1 VKKSTYIYIGLTFIL
16 GIIIFIWGYNYLKG
30 KDLFRNETV
39 YYVRAHEVSGLV
51 NANPVLFHGMQ
62 VGAVRNIHLAPDGS
76 GDIMVELVLNKK
88 IPLPKDTRSRII
100 NATLLGDKSV
110 DLKLGTSK
118 KMAKSGDTLVGCVEV
133 TLKQQVTSALA
144 PMKAR
149 AEAILSNVDSL
160 VASISKMISKD
171 NANSIDTTVKNIQG
185 TFANLNK
192 TTANLN
198 ALVRDNRIRIS
209 QTLANIDSLSMVL
222 GNKKGD
228 IGKMISNL
236 KSVSDTLQQAQIG
249 QTLRETKQSLAHLNA
264 LLAKINA
271 GQGTVGALMTN
282 DSLYLQLNK
291 TTLQLNKLLKD
302 IRENPHRYLKFSV
315 F

>member
-1 VKKSTYIYIGLTFIL
+1 MKKSTSIYIGLTFIL

-30 KDLFRNETV
+30 KNLFSNETI
-39 YYVRAHEVSGLV
+39 YYVRYHQIAGLV

-76 GDIMVELVLNKK
+76 GDIIIQLVLNKK

-133 TLKQQVTSALA
+133 TLKEEVTSALA

-160 VASISKMISKD
+160 VASISKMISKN
-171 NANSIDTTVKNIQG
+171 NANSIDTTVQNIQG
-185 TFANLNK
+185 TFKNLNK

-198 ALVRDNRIRIS
+198 ALVNDNRIKIS
-209 QTLANIDSLSMVL
+209 HTLANIDSLSLVL
-222 GNKKGD
+222 NQKKGD
-228 IGKMISNL
+228 MGKMISNF
-236 KSVSDTLQQAQIG
+236 KSISDTLQQAEIG
-249 QTLRETKQSLAHLNA
+249 KTFRETKKSLAHLNA

-271 GQGTVGALMTN
+271 GKGTVGALMTN
-282 DSLYLQLNK
+282 DSLYIKLNT

>member
-1 VKKSTYIYIGLTFIL
+1 MKKSTYIYIGLSFIF

-30 KDLFRNETV
+30 KDLFRNETI
-39 YYVRAHEVSGLV
+39 YYVRYHDISGLV

-76 GDIMVELVLNKK
+76 GDIVIELVLNKK

-110 DLKLGTSK
+110 DLKLGTSRE
-118 KMAKSGDTLVGCVEV
+118 MAKSGDTLIGCVEV

-160 VASISKMISKD
+160 VASVSKMLSKT
-171 NANSIDTTVKNIQG
+171 NTHSIDTTVRNIQG
-185 TFANLNK
+185 TFDNLNK

-198 ALVRDNRIRIS
+198 ALVSDNRIRIS
-209 QTLANIDSLSMVL
+209 QTLTNIDSLSL
-222 GNKKGD
+222 ALNNKKGD
-228 IGKMISNL
+228 INKIISNF
-236 KSVSDTLQQAQIG
+236 KRVSDTLNQAQIG
-249 QTLRETKQSLAHLNA
+249 QTLRETKQSLTHLNV

-271 GQGTVGALMTN
+271 GQGTVGALMTS
-282 DSLYLQLNK
+282 DSLHIELNK
-291 TTLQLNKLLKD
+291 TMLQLNKLIKD